1 VNGGRRPTL
10 RREIVGWYSL
20 VLLFALGLFTLL
32 AYLLLQQALE
42 RSSTASLRQTAQT
55 VEQLSIP
62 ASIPRIATDER
73 MVELAP
79 SGPDGQRLEALR
91 RRTILATG
99 DSVEIIVARSDDV
112 EARALRSFLLIS
124 LLLIPL
130 TAVAA
135 ALGGRMLIERLLH
148 PLSRLVDATR
158 EIGIGGL
165 SRRVAEP
172 ERPAELR
179 DLANS
184 FNDMLVRLERAV
196 DALRNFTADASHELR
211 TPLTSIRGMIQVTLA
226 RERSAEELQETLAEV
241 MDETEWMLHLV
252 DGLLTLARGEEE
264 LRSAEREK
272 VDLVPLLAD
281 ICDAGEALVAPKPVT
296 VSLSTPSDLTVHGS
310 PGQLRQVFLN
320 LISNAAKFTTEGT
333 IAITAGLQRASGGG
347 DPTDPEPTDGSA
359 NVVVTVRDTGSGIS
373 DRELPRVFDRFYRG
387 DAARSQVGGTGL
399 GLAIARLLVEQHGGE
414 IRVRSEAGVGSEFE
428 VILPADGS
436 DAVIDAPERER
447 RTV

>member
-1 VNGGRRPTL
+1 VSLRERRPTL
-10 RREIVGWYSL
+10 RREIVSWYSI
-20 VLLFALGLFTLL
+20 VLLVALGLFTLL
-32 AYLLLQQALE
+32 TYLLLQQALE
-42 RSSTASLRQTAQT
+42 RTSTASLRQTAQT

-62 ASIPRIATDER
+62 ARIPRVAVEEQ

-79 SGPDGQRLEALR
+79 TGPNGQRLEALR

-165 SRRVAEP
+165 SRRVPEP

-179 DLANS
+179 DLADS
-184 FNDMLVRLERAV
+184 FNEMLVRLERAV

-211 TPLTSIRGMIQVTLA
+211 TPLTSIRGTIQVALA
-226 RERSAEELQETLAEV
+226 RERTPEELQETLAEV
-241 MDETEWMLHLV
+241 MEETEWMLHLV

-264 LRSAEREK
+264 LRRDERSE

-281 ICDAGEALVAPKPVT
+281 ICDMAEALVADRPVS
-296 VSLSTPSDLTVHGS
+296 VSLSAPPELLVLGS
-310 PGQLRQVFLN
+310 AGQLRQVFLN
-320 LISNAAKFTTEGT
+320 LVSNAAKFTQRGE
-333 IAITAGLQRASGGG
+333 INVTAELQRGGAG
-347 DPTDPEPTDGSA
+347 EAGGPEGRA
-359 NVVVTVRDTGSGIS
+359 GRAVVVIRDTGRGIPA
-373 DRELPRVFDRFYRG
+373 RELPRVFDRFYRG
-387 DAARSQVGGTGL
+387 EAARGQVGGTGL
-399 GLAIARLLVEQHGGE
+399 GLAIARLLVEQHGGR
-414 IRVRSEAGVGSEFE
+414 IVARSVDGAGSEFE
-428 VILPADGS
+428 VVLPLEAPAAALSAVRDGS
-436 DAVIDAPERER
+436 GEF
-447 RTV
+447 

>member
-1 VNGGRRPTL
+1 MSLRDRRPTL
-10 RREIVGWYSL
+10 RREIVSWYSI
-20 VLLFALGLFTLL
+20 VLLVALGLFTLL
-32 AYLLLQQALE
+32 TYLLLQQALE
-42 RSSTASLRQTAQT
+42 RTSTASLRQTAQT

-62 ASIPRIATDER
+62 ARIPRIATEEQ

-79 SGPDGQRLEALR
+79 RGPNGQRLEALR

-165 SRRVAEP
+165 SRRVPEP

-179 DLANS
+179 DLADS

-211 TPLTSIRGMIQVTLA
+211 TPLTSIRGTIQVALA
-226 RERSAEELQETLAEV
+226 RERSPEELQETLAEV
-241 MDETEWMLHLV
+241 MEETEWMLHLV

-264 LRSAEREK
+264 LRRDDRTH

-281 ICDAGEALVAPKPVT
+281 ICDMAEALVAGRPVE
-296 VSLSTPSDLTVHGS
+296 VSLSVPPELVVQGS
-310 PGQLRQVFLN
+310 AGQLRQVFLN
-320 LISNAAKFTTEGT
+320 LVSNAAKFTERGT
-333 IAITAGLQRASGGG
+333 ISVSAEMQRVAPGGTELSEHRGGG
-347 DPTDPEPTDGSA
+347 RA
-359 NVVVTVRDTGSGIS
+359 VVVVRDTGRGIPA
-373 DRELPRVFDRFYRG
+373 RELPRVFDRFYRG
-387 DAARSQVGGTGL
+387 EAARGQVGGTGL
-399 GLAIARLLVEQHGGE
+399 GLAIARLLVEQHGGRIE
-414 IRVRSEAGVGSEFE
+414 ARSVEGAGSAFE
-428 VILPADGS
+428 VVLPLE
-436 DAVIDAPERER
+436 APVAALTAGREDSR
-447 RTV
+447 PI